1 MRKRRKMEVFILF
14 FFIINSEAFLTDY
27 ISGIQ
32 NYFGI
37 HNQYEEEITDVYER
51 KVPYEVFTADEKFI
65 SEAAKLTGVVLS
77 ELDSCQHRV
86 IEKSLLKTMILLKL

>member
-1 MRKRRKMEVFILF
+1 MQEKNIFFLLF
-14 FFIINSEAFLTDY
+14 FIVTTEAFINDY
-27 ISGIQ
+27 ISGIK

-37 HNQYEEEITDVYER
+37 HNQYEEEVTDIYER
-51 KVPYEVFTADEKFI
+51 KIPYEVSTTDEKFI

-86 IEKSLLKTMILLKL
+86 TKIFI